1 MSAGG
6 GNVRVALLAS
16 AWLACAALSSP
27 HRAIA
32 QQPAAAHDEVRAW
45 LREHSL
51 PSEAGELDGA
61 SDLGALDAA
70 WARARL
76 VGLGE
81 ATHGQ
86 HESFE
91 LKRALSLRLIRK
103 HGYRLVLYEAS
114 ASRARACEAYVSG
127 ASDDLAA
134 AMKGLGMLV
143 WNVREN
149 AAFLRD
155 LRAWNES
162 AKPEQR
168 VHFAGIDVQ
177 DGDAAA
183 ARLAALIESVDAGA
197 AKRARE
203 LASGIDT
210 AIQKLWG
217 GDTSEYERSSTL
229 AQGIVDTVDAA
240 RERLGSAAAEAHARA
255 RELQLA
261 LRMHHSLGGRDRA
274 LAELALATLD
284 AAGTE
289 ARAVLWA
296 HDAHVS
302 RGTLRH
308 LQSDELAMGGHLG
321 AALGERYYALG
332 FACGEGEFQA
342 LDRDPNGRDENGS
355 WGFRRYKIAPAP
367 AGSVEAT
374 LAAARAESFLVDLRG
389 APASGA
395 ISDWLSAPHG
405 YRWAGGYN
413 VAADFFESSK
423 DASKLMP
430 MIPRVD
436 FDGLAFL
443 ARTRAAEPFDSRTPI
458 LTAR

>member
-1 MSAGG
+1 M
-6 GNVRVALLAS
+6 LF
-16 AWLACAALSSP
+16 ACAVLFAS
-27 HRAIA
+27 RDAIA
-32 QQPAAAHDEVRAW
+32 QQPAGAPDELRAW
-45 LREHSL
+45 LREHAG
-51 PSEAGELDGA
+51 PSGAGELDSAG
-61 SDLGALDAA
+61 DLGALDVA
-70 WARARL
+70 WAKARI

-114 ASRARACEAYVSG
+114 ASRARACEAYISG
-127 ASDDLAA
+127 ASDDLTA

-143 WNVREN
+143 WNVSEN

-155 LRAWNES
+155 LRAWNGT
-162 AKPEQR
+162 AKPGER

-183 ARLAALIESVDAGA
+183 ARLSQLIEAVDPDA

-203 LASGIDT
+203 LAAGIDG
-210 AIQKLWG
+210 AIQKLWS
-217 GDTSEYERSSTL
+217 GDTSEYERLSTL
-229 AQGIVDTVDAA
+229 AQGLVDAVDAA
-240 RERLGSAAAEAHARA
+240 RERLAGAAAEARATA

-274 LAELALATLD
+274 LAELALAALD
-284 AAGTE
+284 AAGGD

-296 HDAHVS
+296 HNAHVS
-302 RGTLRH
+302 RGALSH

-332 FACGEGEFQA
+332 FVVGEGEFQA
-342 LDRDPNGRDENGS
+342 LDRDDKGS
-355 WGFRRYKIAPAP
+355 WGFRRYRIAPAP
-367 AGSVEAT
+367 AGSIEAE
-374 LAAARAESFLVDLRG
+374 LAAARDESFLVDLRG
-389 APASGA
+389 APTSGA

-413 VAADFFESSK
+413 VPADFFESSK
-423 DASKLMP
+423 DVSKLMP
-430 MIPRVD
+430 MIPRVE

-443 ARTRAAEPFDSRTPI
+443 ARTSAAEPFDTRTPI
-458 LTAR
+458 LLSR